1 MLSFFR
7 QSFRQWARSGTRTG
21 ARPQPV
27 RRLECEPLEDRLLPS
42 LTGANFL
49 VNTTKTRLQNQPSV
63 ASSLTTGCYVVVWTD
78 HKATNDPNIKA
89 QRYDAGGHK
98 IGKEITVEGSRQ
110 IDHDPVVAMDAH
122 GNFVVVWTRDFYA
135 SDTDLWAVR
144 YRADGTR
151 LSSPFRVAT
160 NYKAEF
166 DPSVAMAGNGDFIV
180 GYTLRFNGSDTD
192 VYAKMFKANGTL
204 ARTISVAASTRPE
217 GQSSVA
223 ATADGRFDIACTDSN
238 NIILQRFSKYG
249 VRLGSVAVAKTTRTE
264 RAPSVALDGN
274 GNAVVAWQVQVG
286 SNWNVQ
292 ARRVSSSGV
301 LGSVITV
308 QATAAQE
315 TGPSVSIDP
324 TTRRFVVAYQSV
336 TGSTKAVKVTELS
349 AAGSVV
355 RTATMGTN
363 LTGPAVAVGANHTYL
378 VAANSILGN
387 SLDPDGGIFGRRG
400 LL

>member
-1 MLSFFR
+1 M
-7 QSFRQWARSGTRTG
+7 GTQR
-21 ARPQPV
+21 
-27 RRLECEPLEDRLLPS
+27 
-42 LTGANFL
+42 
-49 VNTTKTRLQNQPSV
+49 QNQASV
-63 ASSLTTGCYVVVWTD
+63 ASSPTAGRYVVAWTD
-78 HKATNDPNIKA
+78 HKAYKDSDIKA
-89 QRYDAGGHK
+89 QRYDAAGHK
-98 IGKEITVEGSRQ
+98 IGKEITVDGSRE

-122 GNFVVVWTRDFYA
+122 GNFVVVWTRDFYG
-135 SDTDLWAVR
+135 SDTDLWAAR

-151 LSSPFRVAT
+151 LGSSFRVAT

-166 DPSVAMAGNGDFIV
+166 DPSVAMAGNGNFV
-180 GYTLRFNGSDTD
+180 VSYTLKFNASDTD

-204 ARTISVAASTRPE
+204 ARTITVADSTRRE
-217 GQSSVA
+217 GQSNVA
-223 ATADGRFDIACTDSN
+223 ATADGRFDIAYTDSN

-249 VRLGSVAVAKTTRTE
+249 VRLGTVAVAKTTRTE
-264 RAPSVALDGN
+264 RAPSVAMDGS

-292 ARRVSSSGV
+292 ARRVSSTGA

-315 TGPSVSIDP
+315 TAPSVAIDP
-324 TTRRFVVAYQSV
+324 TTRRFVVAYQSD

-349 AAGSVV
+349 AGGSVV
-355 RTATMGTN
+355 RTATVGTN
-363 LTGPAVAVGANHTYL
+363 LTAPVVAVGASHTYL